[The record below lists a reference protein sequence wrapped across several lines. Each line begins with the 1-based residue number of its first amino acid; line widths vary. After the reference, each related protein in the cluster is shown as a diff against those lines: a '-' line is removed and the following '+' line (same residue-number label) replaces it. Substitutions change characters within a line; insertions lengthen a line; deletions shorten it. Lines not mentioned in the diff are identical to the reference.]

1 MMQLPSECWIK
12 LFLKANLLENWFDF
26 LRTDVAMKIWVAFAI
41 MVIFYHKAN
50 KIKCCIY
57 FNPRWNDLTCEKPGE
72 SSDKFG
78 LSFVS
83 NWLTGWNEF
92 FFYQSHSIVKHCLKL
107 KLKSLNAIPFKR
119 TDDSFCEFCY
129 FVFPMVE
136 EYLKHYANY
145 HSSIICRLLWK
156 MLRSLWGVFPS

>member
-26 LRTDVAMKIWVAFAI
+26 LRNDVAMKIWVAFAI

-92 FFYQSHSIVKHCLKL
+92 FFYQSHSIVKHCLS
-107 KLKSLNAIPFKR
+107 SL
-119 TDDSFCEFCY
+119 
-129 FVFPMVE
+129 
-136 EYLKHYANY
+136 
-145 HSSIICRLLWK
+145 RLLLTLNWNLLMQSHFK
-156 MLRSLWGVFPS
+156 GLMIASVSFVILYFLW